1 MATVTSNFSSQ
12 SSLEN
17 LLTAAQNFE
26 SSSTYTTIENTSA
39 NLTYY
44 LFEISPSSYTSTSAT
59 GYYGGMTAHYYGNNF
74 GTASA
79 VVNSADIT
87 DGTSTLVMTGS
98 VYVGGQNYT
107 GVINSLNFNGFG
119 YS

>member
-79 VVNSADIT
+79 VVKE
-87 DGTSTLVMTGS
+87 
-98 VYVGGQNYT
+98 
-107 GVINSLNFNGFG
+107 SLNNVLI
-119 YS
+119 SSSRTSI